1 MRRVRPRIRCG
12 WVAGGWVSGG
22 WAACVALALLAAAR
36 AEQDDPAE
44 AQRRQQAK
52 QLAVHWEQQ
61 LSKLFHSHLELL
73 RGICG
78 DLPRDTRRA
87 IAKAGEDV
95 VKEATIAL
103 AEAQLGG
110 RQMWR
115 NRIVAGK
122 PAVDRKP
129 GPATTVDIAAA
140 RIADAIGKAVADHV
154 GKEQAASFAAELA
167 ARSDRRKRA
176 AIEGCIAMVDAH
188 VILSPA
194 QREAIAGSLSDRW
207 NDEMLMKLRVV
218 HRHHGRLIFDQAV
231 NACIL
236 PHLDESQRRV
246 FSGPDSARMEIHVGG
261 QSPMADMLGR
271 INPPLTRDPWWFQ

>member
-1 MRRVRPRIRCG
+1 MRRVRPKIAVG
-12 WVAGGWVSGG
+12 WVAGG
-22 WAACVALALLAAAR
+22 WAACVALALFAAAR
-36 AEQDDPAE
+36 AEQAGKEQIDPVE
-44 AQRRQQAK
+44 AQQREQAK

-61 LSKLFHSHLELL
+61 LSRLLFSHLELL

-87 IAKAGEDV
+87 IAKAGEEM

-110 RQMWR
+110 RPMR
-115 NRIVAGK
+115 RAAVAAGK
-122 PAVDRKP
+122 PAGARKP
-129 GPATTVDIAAA
+129 GPPTTVDIAAA
-140 RIADAIGKAVADHV
+140 RIADAIGKAVADRV
-154 GKEQAASFAAELA
+154 GKEQAAAFAAELA
-167 ARSDRRKRA
+167 ARNDRRKQA
-176 AIEGCIAMVDAH
+176 AIEGCVAMVDAH

-194 QREAIAGSLSDRW
+194 QREAISGSLSDRW

-231 NACIL
+231 NARIV
-236 PHLDESQRRV
+236 PHLDDSQRKV
-246 FSGPDSARMEIHVGG
+246 FSGPANERMEIHVGG

-271 INPPLTRDPWWFQ
+271 MNPPLPRDPWWFQ